1 MSLPTAQHSYWMNR
15 ALVLA
20 RKGFGHV
27 HPNPMVGAVV
37 LDAQG
42 NCVGEGYHAK
52 FGGDHAEIVAL
63 KQAGVK
69 SKGGTL
75 YVSLEPCC
83 HHGKTPPCVEAILKA
98 GIKHV
103 IAACCDANPK
113 VAGKGIEALR
123 QKGVT
128 VDVGVESEKALN
140 INKPFF
146 HWMNHKRPFVR
157 AKVAMTVDGILGHQ
171 DQRLLLSSKVLEK
184 TTMKLRAQAQAVIIG
199 VNTVMIDQPR
209 LNVRGEY
216 ADIQPIRVIIDSTL
230 RTSATSEMFETKG
243 GAVWIFCDEQKKDSK
258 KWKQLSSL
266 AKLIPIPTI
275 EGRVDPKPVIEYL
288 GAQGITSILI
298 EGGATILQSFADQKL
313 IDEWIIYL
321 NSKNL
326 KKEYPQDKLIG
337 FVSNPLFSLKY
348 QSVIRSANDLL
359 IIGTPSVNQ

>member
-1 MSLPTAQHSYWMNR
+1 MNR

-37 LDAQG
+37 IDTQG
-42 NCVGEGYHAK
+42 KCVGEGYHAK
-52 FGGDHAEIVAL
+52 YGGDHAEVVAL
-63 KQAGVK
+63 KQAGEK
-69 SKGGTL
+69 AKGGTL
-75 YVSLEPCC
+75 YVTLEPCC
-83 HHGKTPPCVEAILKA
+83 HHGKTPPCVDAILKA

-103 IAACCDANPK
+103 VAACQDANPK
-113 VAGKGIEALR
+113 VAGKGIEQLK

-128 VDVGVESEKALN
+128 VDVGVEGEKAFN

-146 HWMNHKRPFVR
+146 HWMNHQRPFVR

-171 DQRLLLSSKVLEK
+171 DQRLLLSSRVLEK

-216 ADIQPIRVIIDSTL
+216 SNIQPIRVIIDSTL
-230 RTSATSEMFETKG
+230 RTSPISEMFEVKG
-243 GAVWIFCDEQKKDSK
+243 GGEVWIFCDEQNKESK
-258 KWKQLSSL
+258 KWKQLSKQ
-266 AKLIPIPTI
+266 AKLIPMPTVD
-275 EGRVDPKPVIEYL
+275 GRIDPKPVIDYL
-288 GAQGITSILI
+288 GSQGITSILI
-298 EGGATILQSFADQKL
+298 EGGATILQSFANQNL

-326 KKEYPQDKLIG
+326 KKEYPQEKLIG
-337 FVSNPLFSLKY
+337 FAKNPLFSLKF
-348 QSVIRSANDLL
+348 QSVIRRGEDLL
-359 IIGTPSVNQ
+359 ITGTP